1 MIKIE
6 EKRLGFVGII
16 VEERKT
22 SAAEINRILSEF
34 GDLIIGRLGI
44 PRSDKKI
51 NVISLIVEATTDE
64 IGSMTGKIGLLK
76 GVKVKS
82 SLSKIF

>member
-6 EKRLGFVGII
+6 EKRLGFIGII
-16 VEERKT
+16 IEERKT
-22 SAAEINRILSEF
+22 SAAEINHILSEF
-34 GDLIIGRLGI
+34 GSLIIGRMGI
-44 PRSDKKI
+44 PGSDKKV

-64 IGSMTGKIGLLK
+64 IGAMTGKIGLLK

-82 SLSKIF
+82 SLSKIV